1 MENEQEVVKIIL
13 TVDLNWKTRL
23 DDLAKRRNQSKAE
36 VFRDAMNLLLKA
48 TDECEKGNGI
58 LFTPMN
64 DLNS

>member
-1 MENEQEVVKIIL
+1 MENKQELVKMIL

-48 TDECEKGNGI
+48 TDEWEKGNGI

-64 DLNS
+64 DLNN